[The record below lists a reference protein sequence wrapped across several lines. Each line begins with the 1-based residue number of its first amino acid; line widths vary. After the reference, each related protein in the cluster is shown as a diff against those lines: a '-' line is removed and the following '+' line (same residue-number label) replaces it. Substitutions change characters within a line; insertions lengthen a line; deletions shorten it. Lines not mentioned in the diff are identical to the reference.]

1 MAFTDCEYLEYL
13 TPFFFYFGV
22 AAFAYC
28 FLKLAI
34 TILGGFRVHVLGRL
48 LGPAVDVTKFGR
60 WAVVTGATDG
70 IGKAYVEQL
79 ARKGLSIVLISRSQE
94 KLERVAQEIRERFKV
109 ETKTVAVDFT
119 ASEEIYPKVLAALRD
134 LPVGV
139 LVNNVG
145 ISYTYPEYFLDIPN
159 LDDMI
164 KNILNVNVLSVLK
177 MTQIILPGMLER
189 KGGVII
195 NISSGSALFPVPL
208 LSLYSATK
216 VFVDFF
222 SRGLNTEYKSKGI
235 IVQSVLPFYV
245 KSNMS
250 RIQRATLNMPEAETF
265 ACSALATVGRQ
276 SRTYGYL
283 PHALQA
289 WLSNMVPTCL
299 AMKTILKLNQGIRA
313 RYLKKYGKK

>member
-1 MAFTDCEYLEYL
+1 S
-13 TPFFFYFGV
+13 
-22 AAFAYC
+22 
-28 FLKLAI
+28 
-34 TILGGFRVHVLGRL
+34 
-48 LGPAVDVTKFGR
+48 
-60 WAVVTGATDG
+60 VVTGATDG
-70 IGKAYVEQL
+70 IGKAYVEQML
-79 ARKGLSIVLISRSQE
+79 KTDLPLRLVVCSSHNCAQIVREMS
-94 KLERVAQEIRERFKV
+94 ERFKV